1 MDALIYTQTTGR
13 LSQLQAN
20 FNPNSTLHIQANL
33 STVLPCFKE
42 NTFQNIVLDLPNVK
56 ELEQTLLH
64 NLYSIL
70 KAGGAIQIH
79 YAPEQSVNV
88 ASIKDLY
95 TIAGFKEETSGDS
108 STLVLKK
115 PQWAGKGV
123 ASLKKKTAEN
133 GATTAP
139 VKMEVEKPVEE
150 KKSNPF
156 AQFSAQANNEREY
169 INEDNLL
176 ENEQGYDRLG
186 QDGDCSTKPKACANC
201 SCGRAELEAMDETDK
216 AAALEK
222 KVETGN
228 VSSSCGNCYLGDAFR
243 CGSCPYKGLPAFKPG
258 DKVKLDLSKDGLGG
272 VLKEQNDVVVTGGKV
287 KLQI

>member
-20 FNPNSTLHIQANL
+20 FNPNSTLHIQTNL

-123 ASLKKKTAEN
+123 VSLKKKTAEN

-150 KKSNPF
+150 KKANPF
-156 AQFSAQANNEREY
+156 AQFSAQVNNEREY

-186 QDGDCSTKPKACANC
+186 KDGDCSTKPKACANC
-201 SCGRAELEAMDETDK
+201 SCGRAELE
-216 AAALEK
+216 
-222 KVETGN
+222 
-228 VSSSCGNCYLGDAFR
+228 
-243 CGSCPYKGLPAFKPG
+243 
-258 DKVKLDLSKDGLGG
+258 
-272 VLKEQNDVVVTGGKV
+272 
-287 KLQI
+287 